1 MGPVAAK
8 WSVYERYLV
17 ATMVHLSVANN
28 AKRNQVMHHIT
39 PELTPGFHMMD
50 LQIFHGTALLTAPT
64 IPLQHSL
71 SKEDV
76 IFGI

>member
-1 MGPVAAK
+1 MMHA
-8 WSVYERYLV
+8 
-17 ATMVHLSVANN
+17 SVASN
-28 AKRNQVMHHIT
+28 AERNQVVHHII
-39 PELTPGFHMMD
+39 PELAPVFHVMD
-50 LQIFHGTALLTAPT
+50 LQIFHGTALLAAPT

>member
-1 MGPVAAK
+1 MMHP
-8 WSVYERYLV
+8 
-17 ATMVHLSVANN
+17 SVANN
-28 AKRNQVMHHIT
+28 AKRNQVVHHIAT
-39 PELTPGFHMMD
+39 QLTPGFHVMN
-50 LQIFHGTALLTAPT
+50 LQVFHGTAPLAAPT